1 MSPLARFLV
10 LPAAIGAL
18 AAGGCQSR
26 PGAPDDVE
34 DAAKRNSPF
43 VGKPAPA
50 FTLPNALGRDVS
62 LDDYRGRW
70 VVIYFYPADDTPGC
84 VCQATEFTELLG
96 EFRRLDADV
105 LGISPDTPASHRR
118 FARKYG
124 LEITLLSDPEH
135 RAMSR
140 YGAWTEV
147 RYGQDTTGRVI
158 RSTVIVDPDGVVRD
172 HWPSVVPRGH
182 AERVQQRLGQLQ
194 AN

>member
-1 MSPLARFLV
+1 MPILLSTCVATLLAV
-10 LPAAIGAL
+10 
-18 AAGGCQSR
+18 GCASR

-43 VGKPAPA
+43 VGQPAPA
-50 FTLPNALGRDVS
+50 FTLPNALGRDVA

-96 EFRRLDADV
+96 EFHRLDADV
-105 LGISPDTPASHRR
+105 VGISPDTPASHRR
-118 FARKYG
+118 FAKKYD
-124 LEITLLSDPEH
+124 LEINLLSDAE
-135 RAMSR
+135 RRVMTR

-147 RYGQDTTGRVI
+147 RYGQETTGRVI
-158 RSTVIVDPDGVVRD
+158 RSTVIVGPDGVVRD

-182 AERVQQRLGQLQ
+182 AERVQRRLRQLQ
-194 AN
+194 EG